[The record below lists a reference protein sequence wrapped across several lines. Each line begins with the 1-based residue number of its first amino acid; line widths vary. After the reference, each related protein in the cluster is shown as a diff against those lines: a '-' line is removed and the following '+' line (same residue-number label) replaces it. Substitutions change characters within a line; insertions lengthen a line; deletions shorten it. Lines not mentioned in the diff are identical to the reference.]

1 MGTSGQLYI
10 DFDAYLRQGEPSK
23 KEKAVLWSTAIGLQK
38 VDGLETSAYLQ
49 QTAKRN
55 IEGEITFDE
64 AKQLIDNYYIS
75 KQVHDEHQEDT
86 EEADRVSANIA
97 KLLSSH
103 TLSFSLFGYTQIH
116 KNIFDGVFKH
126 AGKIRDYDITKKE
139 WVLRGDTVNYMYAA
153 DLRLAVEY
161 DLEKER
167 LFDYGGLSTDMIIQH
182 IARFTADLW
191 QIHAFAEGNTRT
203 TAVFVIQYL
212 RSLGFKVNNDIFAK
226 NAWYFRN
233 AMVRYVYKNN
243 AGVLPEPKYLERFF
257 RNLLLGEQW
266 DLKNRYLIINPPSEF
281 AVQPRLDSPISTPI
295 STPTSTPTSID
306 CYGNMFLTENE
317 NIHRLVMALGDK
329 RLSVKEMM
337 EAVGLKDRKNFLE
350 YTLNPAI
357 ASGFVNMLYPNSP
370 RHPRQ
375 KYLLTVKGIGLYNQN
390 SN

>member
-23 KEKAVLWSTAIGLQK
+23 KEKALLWSTAIGLQK

-103 TLSFSLFGYTQIH
+103 TLSFSFFGYTQIH

-153 DLRLAVEY
+153 DLRLAIEY

-281 AVQPRLDSPISTPI
+281 AVQPRLDSPT
-295 STPTSTPTSID
+295 STPTSTPTSAPASID

-329 RLSVKEMM
+329 RLSVKEIM

-357 ASGFVNMLYPNSP
+357 ASGFVNLLYPNSP

-375 KYLLTVKGIGLYNQN
+375 KYLLTVKGIGLYNQK

>member
-357 ASGFVNMLYPNSP
+357 ASGFVNLLYPNSP

>member
-23 KEKAVLWSTAIGLQK
+23 KEKALLWSTAIGLQK

-103 TLSFSLFGYTQIH
+103 TLSFSFFGYTQIH
-116 KNIFDGVFKH
+116 KNICDGVFKH

-153 DLRLAVEY
+153 DLRLAIEY

-191 QIHAFAEGNTRT
+191 QIHAFAEGKTST
-203 TAVFVIQYL
+203 KAVFVIQYL
-212 RSLGFKVNNDIFAK
+212 S
-226 NAWYFRN
+226 
-233 AMVRYVYKNN
+233 
-243 AGVLPEPKYLERFF
+243 
-257 RNLLLGEQW
+257 
-266 DLKNRYLIINPPSEF
+266 
-281 AVQPRLDSPISTPI
+281 
-295 STPTSTPTSID
+295 
-306 CYGNMFLTENE
+306 
-317 NIHRLVMALGDK
+317 
-329 RLSVKEMM
+329 
-337 EAVGLKDRKNFLE
+337 
-350 YTLNPAI
+350 
-357 ASGFVNMLYPNSP
+357 
-370 RHPRQ
+370 
-375 KYLLTVKGIGLYNQN
+375 
-390 SN
+390 

>member
-1 MGTSGQLYI
+1 
-10 DFDAYLRQGEPSK
+10 
-23 KEKAVLWSTAIGLQK
+23 
-38 VDGLETSAYLQ
+38 
-49 QTAKRN
+49 
-55 IEGEITFDE
+55 
-64 AKQLIDNYYIS
+64 
-75 KQVHDEHQEDT
+75 
-86 EEADRVSANIA
+86 
-97 KLLSSH
+97 
-103 TLSFSLFGYTQIH
+103 
-116 KNIFDGVFKH
+116 
-126 AGKIRDYDITKKE
+126 
-139 WVLRGDTVNYMYAA
+139 MYAA
-153 DLRLAVEY
+153 DLRLAIEY

-203 TAVFVIQYL
+203 TAGFVIQYL

-243 AGVLPEPKYLERFF
+243 AGVLPEPKYVERFF

-266 DLKNRYLIINPPSEF
+266 DLKNRYLIINPPSQF
-281 AVQPRLDSPISTPI
+281 AVQPLLDTPTSTPTG
-295 STPTSTPTSID
+295 TPTSTPTSID

-329 RLSVKEMM
+329 RLSVKEIM

-357 ASGFVNMLYPNSP
+357 ASGFVNML
-370 RHPRQ
+370 
-375 KYLLTVKGIGLYNQN
+375 
-390 SN
+390 

>member
-1 MGTSGQLYI
+1 MGTSGQLYL

-23 KEKAVLWSTAIGLQK
+23 KEKALLWSTAIGLQK

-243 AGVLPEPKYLERFF
+243 AGVMPEPKYLERFF

-266 DLKNRYLIINPPSEF
+266 DLKNRYLIINPPSEC
-281 AVQPRLDSPISTPI
+281 AVQPRFDTPT
-295 STPTSTPTSID
+295 SAPTSTPTSID

-317 NIHRLVMALGDK
+317 HIHRLVMALGDK

-337 EAVGLKDRKNFLE
+337 GAVGLKDRKNFLE

>member
-281 AVQPRLDSPISTPI
+281 AVQPRLDSPT
-295 STPTSTPTSID
+295 STPTSTPTSAPASID

-357 ASGFVNMLYPNSP
+357 ASGFVNLLYPNSP

-375 KYLLTVKGIGLYNQN
+375 KYLLTVKGIGLYNQK